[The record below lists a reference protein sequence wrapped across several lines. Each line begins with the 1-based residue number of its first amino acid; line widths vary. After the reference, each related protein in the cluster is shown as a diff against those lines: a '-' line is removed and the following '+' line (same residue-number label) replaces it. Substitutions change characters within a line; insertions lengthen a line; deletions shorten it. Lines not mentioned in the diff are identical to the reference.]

1 MNIRERLRNTHS
13 LSANERTIAE
23 YLLNQTTEAVG
34 MDYHQLA
41 ERCHVSV
48 SCVFGCAE
56 NWRSK
61 ALTN

>member
-41 ERCHVSV
+41 ER
-48 SCVFGCAE
+48 
-56 NWRSK
+56 
-61 ALTN
+61 